1 MNIWERLTVLVL
13 AAVVV
18 AVLEGGELVLQRP
31 SPPGWP
37 AGPAGPAHAPGHH
50 PVAAGRQQL
59 VEGLAKV
66 VGEER
71 VEDGVHAAVKKGT
84 KAIRR
89 GFPHIAWE
97 KN

>member
-1 MNIWERLTVLVL
+1 ML

-31 SPPGWP
+31 SPPGGP
-37 AGPAGPAHAPGHH
+37 AGSSGPAHAPGHH
-50 PVAAGRQQL
+50 TVAAGRQQL

-71 VEDGVHAAVKKGT
+71 VEDGVHAAVWREGKKERKPLG
-84 KAIRR
+84 AVS
-89 GFPHIAWE
+89 HI
-97 KN
+97 